1 MQPARGFFEMLQ
13 PLIRLLIEEYSM
25 QPTSSNRTE
34 KFAWTLALLSSG
46 YLFMRIG
53 LGLLAS

>member
-1 MQPARGFFEMLQ
+1 MH
-13 PLIRLLIEEYSM
+13 S
-25 QPTSSNRTE
+25 TVSNRSE

-46 YLFMRIG
+46 YLFLRIG